1 MAANGEV
8 VQRSCETPGCD
19 KDAKLQCPTC
29 IKLAIPG
36 SFFCSQSPKRL
47 VPDTIPRPDY
57 ADHPEGKASLLDKKP
72 NTSFIQDIEGMF
84 YHLLTAHELFMSGV
98 PISERQMRGSTN
110 IKILTDEEQEDLRV
124 TCKLGR
130 EVLDIAANATEV
142 GITTEEIDRIVHE
155 KNHKRMNKFI
165 DKTCEK
171 LCFFN

>member
-1 MAANGEV
+1 M
-8 VQRSCETPGCD
+8 
-19 KDAKLQCPTC
+19 
-29 IKLAIPG
+29 
-36 SFFCSQSPKRL
+36 

-124 TCKLGR
+124 TCKVKKLYIIKVR
-130 EVLDIAANATEV
+130 SVNMV
-142 GITTEEIDRIVHE
+142 RIVKIINE
-155 KNHKRMNKFI
+155 K
-165 DKTCEK
+165 C
-171 LCFFN
+171 